1 MEDILELVKSL
12 VQDGEAKLEVSLR
25 LVRNDDQPK
34 RMPRPYDTDGRLSG
48 YRGIARRL
56 GTAVGFV
63 QDRVKSGKMPVYREG
78 RKIYAY
84 TDEIMLSIAKERESS
99 PTVRRIFKEKGYGI
113 RMVAVA
119 PGGEACDAV

>member
-12 VQDGEAKLEVSLR
+12 VQGGEAKLEVSLR

-48 YRGIARRL
+48 YRGIARWL

-63 QDRVKSGKMPVYREG
+63 QDRVKSGEIPVYREG

-84 TDEIMLSIAKERESS
+84 TDEIMRAIATERDSS
-99 PTVRRIFKEKGYGI
+99 QTVRRIFKEKGYAV
-113 RMVAVA
+113 RAMAVA
-119 PGGEACDAV
+119 PGGEVCDAV